1 MNDVDAYMMDRIC
14 FIIRASCVRR
24 VCVCVVVAN
33 ATVKSKSNRARASL
47 EKNCNNS
54 ARPRC
59 QKAEGYSR
67 TL

>member
-33 ATVKSKSNRARASL
+33 ATAESKSNRARASRV
-47 EKNCNNS
+47 
-54 ARPRC
+54 AR
-59 QKAEGYSR
+59 EE
-67 TL
+67 L